1 MKKLFLLICCISLL
15 GYCVVSQPQEVPRCK
30 WNTCGVGVG
39 ECPAEYPFRLE
50 SSACLRPD
58 GARCSSGVS
67 ALCCQTKSRYDPYW
81 VGGPPP
87 NCFANCSDCDFND
100 FCYGFT
106 RMCDGSGNVCEFG
119 SQILCGRPATGGSL
133 RLDRGIISIINL
145 VSILSFFDKI
155 RMTLLFSYISVCMPL
170 SILLAYSYS

>member
-1 MKKLFLLICCISLL
+1 MKKLLLTICCISLS

-30 WNTCGVGVG
+30 WSTCGVGVG

-67 ALCCQTKSRYDPYW
+67 ALCCQTKSSYDPYW

-87 NCFANCSDCDFND
+87 NCFANCSNCDFI
-100 FCYGFT
+100 CYGFT

-119 SQILCGRPATGGSL
+119 SQILCGRPAGSIRNGSL

-145 VSILSFFDKI
+145 VSILSSFFID
-155 RMTLLFSYISVCMPL
+155 LCFL
-170 SILLAYSYS
+170 